1 MLMWR
6 LLVQPTAL
14 LDHLK
19 GSKRLLRLIVIV
31 ELPWQIADREKHN
44 DNCGDQPEC
53 PPAEEAGLAGSVL
66 NHERR
71 SGQVLTEDNEG
82 SEDF

>member
-1 MLMWR
+1 
-6 LLVQPTAL
+6 
-14 LDHLK
+14 
-19 GSKRLLRLIVIV
+19 
-31 ELPWQIADREKHN
+31 LPWQVADREKHN

-71 SGQVLTEDNEG
+71 SGQVLTEDNAG